1 MTNLSRLGP
10 YLSRYGWHLIPAEAK
25 NIYWERG
32 KDFKIGAYG
41 QPGYILS
48 TRMRSGSIWIRSLLY
63 DYETLLQGESVSPH
77 LSEWLA
83 HYSPQLEVKNSVREL
98 ELGKYRFGKQIVKT
112 HMPFEKL
119 QPIAG
124 NKKILVLFRQ
134 PEDTFVEQYQKQI
147 HEGFKP
153 DTNAWTE
160 QDWVQRKQEI
170 EALGIDRYA
179 KRRAGRWR
187 KFYQSFLDAH
197 DKGHEIAF
205 VSYESMHAKPQET
218 LARIVQ
224 YFDYSV
230 VDAHIESAIANRA
243 FDKVKSAV
251 KSDWDD
257 AMTGRGTGGTG
268 QSLLSP
274 QALNKIKS
282 KTEPT
287 LSRLRDLERQ
297 ESSGPAAA
305 VSSDGTK

>member
-10 YLSRYGWHLIPAEAK
+10 YLSRYGWHLIPAETK

-41 QPGYILS
+41 EPGYILS

-63 DYETLLQGESVSPH
+63 DYETLLQGENVSPH
-77 LSEWLA
+77 LSEWLG

-98 ELGKYRFGKQIVKT
+98 ELGKHRFSKQIIKT
-112 HMPFEKL
+112 HMPFDKL
-119 QPIAG
+119 QPIAA

-134 PEDTFVEQYQKQI
+134 PEDTFVEQYQKHI

-160 QDWVQRKQEI
+160 KDWVRRKREI
-170 EALGIDRYA
+170 EELGIDRYA

-187 KFYQSFLDAH
+187 KFYQSFLEAYD
-197 DKGHEIAF
+197 GGQQIAF
-205 VSYESMHAKPQET
+205 ASYESMNSKPQESFS
-218 LARIVQ
+218 RIVA
-224 YFDYSV
+224 YFDYPV
-230 VDAHIESAIANRA
+230 VESHIDTAIANRA

-257 AMTGRGTGGTG
+257 AMTGRGTTG
-268 QSLLSP
+268 VGRTLLSP
-274 QALNKIKS
+274 QALDKVRS

-287 LSRLRDLERQ
+287 LNRLRDLEL
-297 ESSGPAAA
+297 SF
-305 VSSDGTK
+305 